1 MGKCFFTEDVAIEAI
16 KAIQAVASLSLIV
29 DIHTAAIPF
38 GRHKR
43 KREWLPGLKRWLNT
57 FKVTCHLLYQPDAN

>member
-1 MGKCFFTEDVAIEAI
+1 MFFTEDVAIEAI

-38 GRHKR
+38 GRH
-43 KREWLPGLKRWLNT
+43 
-57 FKVTCHLLYQPDAN
+57 